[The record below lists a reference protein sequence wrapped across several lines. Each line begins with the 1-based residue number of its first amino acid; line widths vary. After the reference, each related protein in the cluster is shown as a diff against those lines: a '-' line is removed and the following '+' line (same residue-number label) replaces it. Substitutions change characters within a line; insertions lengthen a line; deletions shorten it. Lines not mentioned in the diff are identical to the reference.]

1 MINWINIIK
10 GNYATY
16 PDQGVDVLVSDG
28 KNYDV
33 AWFIM
38 SGDYKWLK
46 NNIKDDTAEEFNSFE
61 ISKWTYVNKEL
72 TRNDL
77 ISLIKGTSPPYSVF
91 EHPIVKKNGSYVGG
105 HVDKWT
111 WNNQLGDNLTEG
123 ELWDLYKICR
133 DS

>member
-16 PDQGVDVLVSDG
+16 PDQGIDVLVSDG

-61 ISKWTYVNKEL
+61 ISKWTYIDRKL
-72 TRNDL
+72 TKDDL
-77 ISLIKGTSPPYSVF
+77 VSLIKGISPPYSLF
-91 EHPIVKKNGSYVGG
+91 KHPIIEKYSSYIGG
-105 HVDKWT
+105 QRT
-111 WNNQLGDNLTEG
+111 WNYQLEYDLNED
-123 ELWDLYKICR
+123 ELWELYKICR